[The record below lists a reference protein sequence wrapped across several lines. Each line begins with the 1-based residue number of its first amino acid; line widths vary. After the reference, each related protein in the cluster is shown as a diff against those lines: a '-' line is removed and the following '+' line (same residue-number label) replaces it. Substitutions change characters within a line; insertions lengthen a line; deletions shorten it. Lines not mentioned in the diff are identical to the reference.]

1 MKPIHPY
8 TRLFFALACAVGSS
22 LAIVRAEDPKI
33 HYLFSPANIRDGRV
47 VNLAGKQHEGVLRA
61 GVTPQE
67 NNGVGFLQFDG
78 KTGFVEVQNSENLH
92 IGDKGMTIVATVRL
106 RESPK
111 PDFGMFA
118 GKLNEYVFAT
128 RHNKVDQALYANIRS
143 DAGVW
148 PRAEQMLGG
157 NIAYQQWAHV
167 AVIFNR
173 LYDPSQGV
181 VGYRVTQYLNGKPAS
196 IQTIS
201 NNTGARNSEPLL
213 VGKGFGGGNWFLKG
227 DMAELRVYDRALEEG
242 EFRKLLEKE
251 KLAKVYLPHEA
262 KPDPGYAEALRSVEA
277 ALQSKMSPQE
287 VSGWRRWLRNFG
299 LALGASK
306 MSEGEVSSCKGLLAA
321 VDSARKYAETEAQL
335 IPALKTI
342 AALLKAGETN
352 LVAAFSAA
360 HPEFRFLQTDVL
372 LMGFYQPTVGKV
384 YWSSL
389 FDLKRNEELLG
400 KREPLWALSLLSP
413 GDTQE
418 RQVDALDESLESR
431 LEMDAGQGTA
441 TLRWKAETLETK
453 VNFVLAGPRL
463 EMEMSVENGAGKN
476 ILDKVRFP
484 DVALRRWS
492 KDSGQM
498 FLPFYSGQ
506 VTDLRSG
513 YSGNYPSARATMQYF
528 AYYDAGRGVYLG
540 IEDPAA
546 QPKELAA
553 SGFDEKSG
561 KFSAL
566 WWVGAPEGKGGNGFR
581 SSGKAVMEVFDGDW
595 FDATR
600 IYERFVRTAPWW
612 PTSPTRKDTPDWYR
626 DLTLWFRVDHRP
638 ADTNWEVERQLRAFR
653 DYLGLPIGTH
663 LYSWHEEPFN
673 AMFPKYTPRPG
684 LDEFLK
690 RSREAGI
697 YIKPYMNVLIWS
709 QALPDHDTKALPSA
723 VKDRQQKTST
733 QTYDGPF
740 TVMCPTCPDWQ
751 DTVAGISKTI
761 ASYGAPAVYLDQL
774 GASAPDRCFDPTHPH
789 APGSGSA
796 WVEEGY
802 WPMVRKIREE
812 TRAAFPE
819 TTFDSEDLSEP
830 FAAMLDGV
838 LPWRA
843 GAMRAG
849 EVPAFQ
855 SIYAGHLQ
863 FVGREGWREISKFG
877 KTSRQLLYAEQIG
890 WFRPNDV
897 ESDQMFRLFVKKL
910 AHTRHAFLPFFNGGS
925 MLKPMGYEAGATTVT
940 SDWGYRSTLMETTP
954 AVMHSVWEKDGV
966 VAAIF
971 VNTTH
976 EEKSV
981 SLVPPAGAWGV
992 ENAPLTATFLTEGSK
1007 PQEYSWKPG
1016 DPVKVTVPG
1025 YGIAAWIIPKKPG
1038 AGISDIRAKV
1048 EPLFAALAG
1057 FEKEAAVTADSKRI
1071 YVLARNPW
1079 WTPEDKDNPLNVIE
1093 YQNDSPGLQVSQ
1105 WFPAAGARRVQGAQ
1119 VVASSTAPT
1128 PKVMGHIKT
1137 GAFADYGRVDL
1148 GPAKGGKL
1156 WIEVEVG
1163 VDKRWGGVL
1172 GIYAARNM
1180 EGVELAKQQLEETGG
1195 FTQFKTQRFLL
1206 APGTEGINN
1215 LIFQFSGGAGSG
1227 IGNFS
1232 RWRVVREDAPNP

>member
-1 MKPIHPY
+1 MYCDFPRHINPLC
-8 TRLFFALACAVGSS
+8 LFLRRFIAFCFCLIACISPASAADDS
-22 LAIVRAEDPKI
+22 PKI
-33 HYLFSPANIRDGRV
+33 HYLFSPANIRDGRIA
-47 VNLAGKQHEGVLRA
+47 NLAGKGYAGLLRGGVSQQTEEGI
-61 GVTPQE
+61 
-67 NNGVGFLQFDG
+67 GFLRFDG
-78 KTGFVEVQNSENLH
+78 KTGFVEVQNSEGLH
-92 IGDKGMTIVATVRL
+92 IGDNGLTIVATVRL
-106 RESPK
+106 RESPT

-118 GKLNEYVFAT
+118 GKLNEYVFGT
-128 RHNKVDQALYANIRS
+128 RHNRKEQALYVNIRS
-143 DAGVW
+143 DAGNW
-148 PRAEQMLGG
+148 PQPERLLGG
-157 NIAYQQWAHV
+157 NIQYRQWVHM
-167 AVIFNR
+167 AVIFKR

-181 VGYRVTQYLNGKPAS
+181 VGYQVTQYLNGKAVNT
-196 IQTIS
+196 QTIAS
-201 NNTGARNSEPLL
+201 STGGQNKEPLL

-227 DMAELRVYDRALEEG
+227 DMAELRIYDRALEEAD
-242 EFRKLLEKE
+242 FRKLLEEE
-251 KLAKVYLPHEA
+251 KLAKVYLPHQA
-262 KPDPGYAEALRSVEA
+262 KPDPGYGEAVKSLESD
-277 ALQSKMSPQE
+277 LQSKASQID
-287 VSGWRRWLRNFG
+287 VATWR
-299 LALGASK
+299 
-306 MSEGEVSSCKGLLAA
+306 GLLAA
-321 VDSARKYAETEAQL
+321 VESARKYAETEAQL
-335 IPALKTI
+335 VPALKTI
-342 AALLKAGETN
+342 AALLKADEKKP
-352 LVAAFSAA
+352 LAAFSAA
-360 HPEFRFLQTDVL
+360 RPEFRFLETDVL
-372 LMGFYQPTVGKV
+372 LMGFYQPAAEKV

-389 FDLKRNEELLG
+389 FDRKRNEELLG
-400 KREPLWALSLLSP
+400 NREPLWMLSLLSP
-413 GDTQE
+413 GDMKE
-418 RQVDALDESLESR
+418 RELDALDESLKSS
-431 LEMDAGQGTA
+431 LEINAAKGAA
-441 TLRWKAETLETK
+441 TLHWTGDGINTK
-453 VNFVLAGPRL
+453 VDFLLAGLRL

-476 ILDKVRFP
+476 ILDKARFP

-513 YSGNYPSARATMQYF
+513 YSGNYPSARATMQYL

-612 PTSPTRKDTPDWYR
+612 PASPTRKDTPDWYR
-626 DLTLWFRVDHRP
+626 DLTLWFRVDHRA
-638 ADTNWEVERQLRAFR
+638 ADTNWEEDRQLRAFR

-663 LYSWHEEPFN
+663 LYGWHQEPFN
-673 AMFPKYTPRPG
+673 GFFPKYTPRPG

-697 YIKPYMNVLIWS
+697 YIKPYMNVLLWS
-709 QALPDHDTKALPSA
+709 QALPDHDTKGLPAA

-733 QTYDGPF
+733 QTYDGYNF
-740 TVMCPTCPDWQ
+740 TVMCPTYPNWQ
-751 DTVAGISKTI
+751 ETVTGISKTI
-761 ASYGAPAVYLDQL
+761 AGYGAPAVYLDQL
-774 GASAPDRCFDPTHPH
+774 GASAPYRCFDPSHTH

-796 WVEEGY
+796 WLQEGY

-819 TTFDSEDLSEP
+819 TTFDSEDVSEP

-863 FVGREGWREISKFG
+863 FVGREGWRETSKFG
-877 KTSRQLLYAEQIG
+877 KAARQLLYGEQIG
-890 WFRPNDV
+890 WFRAHDV

-910 AHTRHAFLPFFNGGS
+910 AHTRHAFLPFFNSGS

-940 SDWGYRSTLMETTP
+940 SDWGYRSALMETTP
-954 AVMHSVWEKDGV
+954 SVMHGVWEKDGV

-981 SLVPPAGAWGV
+981 SLVPPGGAWGV

-1025 YGIAAWIIPKKPG
+1025 YGIAAWIAPKKAG
-1038 AGISDIRAKV
+1038 AGISNIRAKV
-1048 EPLFAALAG
+1048 EPLFAAVAG
-1057 FEKEAAVTADSKRI
+1057 FEKEAAVSADSKRL

-1079 WTPEDKDNPLNVIE
+1079 WTPEDKDSPLNVIE
-1093 YQNDSPGLQVSQ
+1093 YQTADHGLQVSP
-1105 WFPAAGARRVQGAQ
+1105 WFPAAGTRRVQGAQ
-1119 VVASSTAPT
+1119 VVASSAAPT
-1128 PKVMGHIKT
+1128 PKILGHIKT

-1148 GPAKGGKL
+1148 GSAKGGKL
-1156 WIEVEVG
+1156 WIEVELG

-1172 GIYAARNM
+1172 GIYAARNG
-1180 EGVELAKQQLEETGG
+1180 EGTQLAKQPLEETGG

-1206 APGTEGINN
+1206 ASGTEGINN
-1215 LIFQFSGGAGSG
+1215 LVFQFSGGAGSG
-1227 IGNFS
+1227 ICNFS
-1232 RWRVVREDAPNP
+1232 RWRVVRESSPIK